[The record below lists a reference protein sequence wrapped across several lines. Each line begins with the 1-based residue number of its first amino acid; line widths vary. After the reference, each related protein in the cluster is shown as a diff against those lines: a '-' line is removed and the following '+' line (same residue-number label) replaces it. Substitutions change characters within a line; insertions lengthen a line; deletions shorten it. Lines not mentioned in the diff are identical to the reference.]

1 MTIMERTRWR
11 KFWLQLKLLL
21 SFFFP
26 LLNFFFFQ
34 KGINQHRRGINKK
47 KWTARRDVI
56 LLLLV

>member
-1 MTIMERTRWR
+1 ME
-11 KFWLQLKLLL
+11 KILASIKIALV
-21 SFFFP
+21 FFFP

-34 KGINQHRRGINKK
+34 KGIDQHRRGINKK